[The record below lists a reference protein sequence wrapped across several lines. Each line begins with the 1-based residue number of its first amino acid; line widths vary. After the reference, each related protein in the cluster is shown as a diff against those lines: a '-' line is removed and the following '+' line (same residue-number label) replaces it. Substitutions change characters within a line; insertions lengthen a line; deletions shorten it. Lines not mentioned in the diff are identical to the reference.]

1 MQKFESKKPRMN
13 NCKPYLEVSP
23 CIFTAVPKTSAIRAD
38 TARDKNMSRDLHV
51 GRELLELAINETTKN
66 RNKSNKGHNWK
77 IQIVT
82 TCPSS
87 LTALHASNAEFV
99 IASFVFSAERPRC
112 SLNPW
117 TLA

>member
-1 MQKFESKKPRMN
+1 MN
-13 NCKPYLEVSP
+13 NCEPYLEVSP
-23 CIFTAVPKTSAIRAD
+23 CIFAAVPKTSAIWPD
-38 TARDKNMSRDLHV
+38 TARDKNMARDLYV
-51 GRELLELAINETTKN
+51 GRELSEIAINETARKIIGSN
-66 RNKSNKGHNWK
+66 NKGQNWK

-117 TLA
+117 TLALKLLFQT